1 MQTEP
6 ETEEDQE
13 RNEGPEQ
20 ARLHENRHRSLQT
33 GRDEGSRLHLPGP
46 HQSTPWKNGLILLYI
61 NYNLI
66 VDF

>member
-33 GRDEGSRLHLPGP
+33 GRDEGSQLHLPGP
-46 HQSTPWKNGLILLYI
+46 HQSTP
-61 NYNLI
+61 
-66 VDF
+66 